1 MDCKKAKT
9 LIPLHLYG
17 ELERADRATLDEH
30 LRTCPACL
38 EEFESTK
45 KVFRLLDD
53 YRPAEAPEPDWESS
67 WRKIQSGMAKPGAKD
82 KAPWFL
88 RWSWVLAGS
97 AVVAILV
104 IGIIIG
110 KYWLSPSRPPMQ
122 AASPTTL
129 SSATPPPTLSSHLED
144 LKPLLLEYAHYSPSR
159 QGTKTVVVDE
169 KIVRGLLLQNL
180 LLKRILA
187 EKDPAAAE
195 LLDDLDLVLK
205 EIANQPSQDR
215 QAPSQIK
222 DLINQ
227 RGILFKMEIL
237 KTL

>member
-1 MDCKKAKT
+1 MDCKNARN
-9 LIPLHLYG
+9 LITLHLYG
-17 ELERADRATLDEH
+17 ELDEKDRAVLEGH
-30 LRTCPACL
+30 LRECRACAAEL
-38 EEFESTK
+38 AYTK
-45 KVFRLLDD
+45 KVFKLLDEHQ
-53 YRPAEAPEPDWESS
+53 PAAAPEPNWESS
-67 WRKIQSGMAKPGAKD
+67 WQGIHSGISGTPAKN
-82 KAPWFL
+82 KAPLFP
-88 RWSWVLAGS
+88 RWRWIYAGS
-97 AVVAILV
+97 AVAAFLIL
-104 IGIIIG
+104 GIIIG
-110 KYWLSPSRPPMQ
+110 KYWFAPAQKPVQ
-122 AASPTTL
+122 TASQM
-129 SSATPPPTLSSHLED
+129 TPLAVGVQPVLSSHLD
-144 LKPLLLEYAHYSPSR
+144 DIKPMLLEYAHCTAGD
-159 QGTKTVVVDE
+159 QGTKKIVIDE

-222 DLINQ
+222 DLIDR